1 LDHPRNNEN
10 TAALDVSA
18 LMLGASGTC
27 RLAFSLRG
35 AITIDLQAF
44 DGPQEFSVSIYYNTT
59 MQSVLNGVFN
69 KIHDTD
75 KKVGAATYQ
84 RDWILVDA
92 KKGPIIKPR
101 WVTRLHVG
109 RSPAFISPQTD

>member
-1 LDHPRNNEN
+1 MAACVTWGYGSIGSFGFNPIPSGWDHHQRLGQAKSFALDHPRNNEN
-10 TAALDVSA
+10 TAALDFSA

-35 AITIDLQAF
+35 AIAIDLQAF

-69 KIHDTD
+69 
-75 KKVGAATYQ
+75 
-84 RDWILVDA
+84 
-92 KKGPIIKPR
+92 
-101 WVTRLHVG
+101 
-109 RSPAFISPQTD
+109 

>member
-10 TAALDVSA
+10 TAALDFSA

-44 DGPQEFSVSIYYNTT
+44 DGPQEFSVSIYYNTAERAEWSIWRI
-59 MQSVLNGVFN
+59 QVAN
-69 KIHDTD
+69 
-75 KKVGAATYQ
+75 A
-84 RDWILVDA
+84 
-92 KKGPIIKPR
+92 
-101 WVTRLHVG
+101 
-109 RSPAFISPQTD
+109 